1 MTFHYLNAR
10 KIIESITLLSNS
22 IKKTKKRKIQTSQTH
37 RFFVSIYIKSR
48 QNDFVLHN
56 KGATVSFK

>member
-1 MTFHYLNAR
+1 MQFN
-10 KIIESITLLSNS
+10 
-22 IKKTKKRKIQTSQTH
+22 KKDKKKKKKTSQTH

-56 KGATVSFK
+56 KGARVFSK